1 MNYMNKDSA
10 SSPPFIQRQNISEDL
25 VVYIKNQ
32 ILNGELNP
40 GDRIV
45 ETKLARELGI
55 SQTPVRE
62 ALRQLQGEG
71 VVSLLPNKGPIVR
84 IIEIHDAYEVY
95 SIRSMLE
102 GLAIRLATQVSSD
115 EEIEELKQFYDQ
127 MKTKLTDD
135 SVAYLLHDS
144 SHIHETIVRLS
155 RHSRLISM
163 YKSISFQ
170 ISLINRMVGAR
181 STKQKEIDEHLELI
195 EALKQRDPDHAEE
208 TMRRHIYN
216 SYCNFIRLNGLD
228 AEAPNFTEKAW
239 L

>member
-1 MNYMNKDSA
+1 MNNETIST
-10 SSPPFIQRQNISEDL
+10 PRFIQKQNISEDL
-25 VVYIKNQ
+25 VVYIKQQ
-32 ILNGELNP
+32 ILNGDLNP

-71 VVSLLPNKGPIVR
+71 VVSILPNKGPIVR
-84 IIEIHDAYEVY
+84 TLDIQDAYEIY

-102 GLAIRLATQVSSD
+102 GLAIRLATQISTD
-115 EEIEELKQFYDQ
+115 QEFMELEQFYNQ

-144 SHIHETIVRLS
+144 SHIHETIINMS

-170 ISLINRMVGAR
+170 ISLINRLVGAK

-195 EALKQRDPDHAEE
+195 EALKRKDPDHAEE

-216 SYCNFIRLNGLD
+216 SYCNFIKLNGLEG
-228 AEAPNFTEKAW
+228 EAPNFTEKAW

>member
-1 MNYMNKDSA
+1 MNNETA
-10 SSPPFIQRQNISEDL
+10 VTPRFIQKKNISEDL
-25 VVYIKNQ
+25 VVYIKQQ
-32 ILNGELNP
+32 ILNGDLNP

-71 VVSLLPNKGPIVR
+71 VVSILPNKGPIVR
-84 IIEIHDAYEVY
+84 TLDIQDAYEIY

-102 GLAIRLATQVSSD
+102 GLAIRLATQISTD
-115 EEIEELKQFYDQ
+115 QEIMELEQFYNQ

-144 SHIHETIVRLS
+144 SHIHETIIKMS

-170 ISLINRMVGAR
+170 ISLINRLVGAK
-181 STKQKEIDEHLELI
+181 STKQKEIDEHQELI
-195 EALKQRDPDHAEE
+195 EALKRKDPDHAEE

-216 SYCNFIRLNGLD
+216 SYCNFIKLNGLE